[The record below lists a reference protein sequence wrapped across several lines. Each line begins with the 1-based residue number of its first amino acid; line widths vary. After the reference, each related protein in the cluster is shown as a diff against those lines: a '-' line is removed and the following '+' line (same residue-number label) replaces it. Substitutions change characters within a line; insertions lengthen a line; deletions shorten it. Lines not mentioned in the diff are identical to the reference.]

1 MNVTS
6 VGATPTPLPTPLPV
20 SKPVATD
27 RAPDSRHEAQQQAA
41 QQAAQQARK
50 PEPERVQLP
59 PLKPV
64 STQEFRVM
72 LGALPVSVLSGSRA
86 KTGSFDVYA

>member
-6 VGATPTPLPTPLPV
+6 VGTTPTPLPVPLPV
-20 SKPVATD
+20 SKPVAAD
-27 RAPDSRHEAQQQAA
+27 RAPDARQEAQQQAA
-41 QQAAQQARK
+41 QQAKK
-50 PEPERVQLP
+50 PAPEKVELP

>member
-6 VGATPTPLPTPLPV
+6 VGTTPTPLPAPLPV
-20 SKPVATD
+20 SKPVAAD
-27 RAPDSRHEAQQQAA
+27 RAHDARHEAAPQQAA
-41 QQAAQQARK
+41 QQAKK
-50 PEPERVQLP
+50 PEKERVELP

-72 LGALPVSVLSGSRA
+72 LGALPISVLSGSRA

>member
-6 VGATPTPLPTPLPV
+6 VGTTPTPLPAPLPV
-20 SKPVATD
+20 SKPVATGK
-27 RAPDSRHEAQQQAA
+27 APDARQEAAHQQAA
-41 QQAAQQARK
+41 QQAKK
-50 PEPERVQLP
+50 PEPEQVKLP

-72 LGALPVSVLSGSRA
+72 LGALPISVLTGSRA

>member
-6 VGATPTPLPTPLPV
+6 VGATPAPLPAPLPV

-27 RAPDSRHEAQQQAA
+27 RAPDSRHEAAQQQAA
-41 QQAAQQARK
+41 QQSKK
-50 PEPERVQLP
+50 PVPERVQLP

-72 LGALPVSVLSGSRA
+72 LGALPVSALSGSSA
-86 KTGSFDVYA
+86 KSGSFDLYA